1 MEIRAWDMTVKTDG
15 CHGSPTHVKLE
26 ATEVVAIYSSNPL
39 HVLRC
44 SRAGSRHAMNAC
56 SGFPG
61 HKSEGIDHMT
71 ANATQNP
78 SAHEFAAPP
87 IIALIDIGLVWGV
100 GIGGGVAP
108 TANIVVVFNCTV
120 TITVMNGHV
129 ANSQLP
135 NVTSFNALL

>member
-1 MEIRAWDMTVKTDG
+1 MTVKTDG
-15 CHGSPTHVKLE
+15 CHRSPTHVKLE

-44 SRAGSRHAMNAC
+44 SRAGSRHAMNA
-56 SGFPG
+56 SGSFPG
-61 HKSEGIDHMT
+61 HKTEGIDHMT
-71 ANATQNP
+71 ANATQDP

-87 IIALIDIGLVWGV
+87 IIALLAIDIGLVWGV

-120 TITVMNGHV
+120 AITVMNGHV